1 MLNDRTYLAKP
12 TAVYAKQYQVRY
24 IKRICQEKE
33 INQTNL
39 IQFLCSQ
46 TIMLEMQNHYFKI
59 SFGNIENYY
68 QYIYPQS

>member
-46 TIMLEMQNHYFKI
+46 TVEF
-59 SFGNIENYY
+59 
-68 QYIYPQS
+68 YIRNAES

>member
-46 TIMLEMQNHYFKI
+46 TIMLEMQNHDFKI
-59 SFGNIENYY
+59 SFGNIANY
-68 QYIYPQS
+68 